1 MDEGC
6 GAADIGVEFV
16 SDTCVISRK
25 LSFKWRPW
33 VAAFLLAS
41 VVLGQ
46 VADSFDGADVE
57 DGSGEAEAVS
67 VAVEP

>member
-1 MDEGC
+1 M
-6 GAADIGVEFV
+6 
-16 SDTCVISRK
+16 
-25 LSFKWRPW
+25 
-33 VAAFLLAS
+33 AAFLLAS